1 VGGCAIRILLVCP
14 DVEGVNA
21 IPEVRRI
28 SAWHDCST
36 LYGVVTVED
45 IYRLC
50 QEKAFDVIHFATHG
64 GPDGVLLSNGVV
76 MSAEDIA
83 LCLRLRETKGVFLN
97 ACRTG
102 KIAAYVVR
110 HGATW
115 AISSEIDL
123 PDDQAWKLASA
134 FYSHQRNGNAKN
146 FVGAYILADSGDG
159 EYNLTVNPVWMQEM
173 WTAAAERATMPHVAL
188 SHLSR
193 EEAMRF
199 AILMVAASVVL
210 SYIIVRLALFG
221 G

>member
-1 VGGCAIRILLVCP
+1 VWGCDIRILLVCP
-14 DVEGVNA
+14 DVPGVDA

-28 SAWHDCST
+28 QAWHDCST
-36 LYGVVTVED
+36 LYGNVTVED
-45 IYRLC
+45 VYRLC
-50 QEKAFDVIHFATHG
+50 QEKQFDVIHFATHG
-64 GPDGVLLSNGVV
+64 GPDGIQLSKGVT
-76 MSAEDIA
+76 MTSEEISQ
-83 LCLRLRETKGVFLN
+83 CLRLRETKGLFLN

-102 KIAAYVVR
+102 RVASYAVR

-159 EYNLTVNPVWMQEM
+159 EYTLTVSPTWIQEM
-173 WTAAAERATMPHVAL
+173 EKAVSISATSPHTALATLTRTEAL
-188 SHLSR
+188 
-193 EEAMRF
+193 RF
-199 AILMVAASVVL
+199 GMLLIAASVVL
-210 SYIIVRLALFG
+210 SYLIVRLALFG